1 MSTRILVVL
10 ALCCGLAIL
19 AAFAFQVTIAR

>member
-1 MSTRILVVL
+1 VSTRILVIL

-19 AAFAFQVTIAR
+19 AAFALQVTIAR